1 MTTAEYN
8 TCVELYSDGI
18 YRFILKN
25 KKDEDDA
32 RDIVQNAFETL
43 WRNLD
48 KVEAAK
54 AKSYLFTVAYH
65 NMIDMI
71 RREKFKSDL
80 KPHHENIGKGSPM
93 YKGLKEVIQNALDK
107 LSDVQRTVLLL
118 RDYEGYSYAEIG
130 DITQLTEA
138 QVKVYIFRAR
148 QAMRTLIGELEN
160 VI

>member
-8 TCVELYSDGI
+8 KCVEQHADGL
-18 YRFILKN
+18 YRFIVKN

-32 RDIVQNAFETL
+32 RDVVQNAFETL
-43 WRNLD
+43 WRNID
-48 KVEAAK
+48 KVEVGK

-71 RREKFKSDL
+71 RREKFKTEL
-80 KPHHENIGKGSPM
+80 KPHHENRGTAGRS

-107 LSDVQRTVLLL
+107 LTDVQRTVLLL

-148 QAMRTLIGELEN
+148 QAMRELIGELEN